1 MDFFSIFVLV
11 EDFYKFKKPKITY
24 VLYRLLK

>member
-11 EDFYKFKKPKITY
+11 EDFYKFKN
-24 VLYRLLK
+24 LKSLMYFTVY